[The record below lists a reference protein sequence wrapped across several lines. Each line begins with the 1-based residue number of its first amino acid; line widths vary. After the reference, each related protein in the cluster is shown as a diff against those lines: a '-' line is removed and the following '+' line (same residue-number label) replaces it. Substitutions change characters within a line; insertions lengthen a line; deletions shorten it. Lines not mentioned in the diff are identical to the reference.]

1 MVQTQGSSL
10 PRRQADMSDR
20 EMPGMPTEYE
30 GGWRKSS
37 YSGSGNTDCVEVNWH
52 KNSHSGASGSS
63 DCVEVAY
70 VASNVGVRDSKNASG
85 PRLSFPE
92 TAWRSFVSR

>member
-1 MVQTQGSSL
+1 
-10 PRRQADMSDR
+10 MSDE

-37 YSGSGNTDCVEVNWH
+37 HSGGTGGTDCLEVNWR
-52 KNSHSGASGSS
+52 KSSYSGGSGSS
-63 DCVEVAY
+63 DCVEVAF
-70 VASNVGVRDSKNASG
+70 VASEVGVRDSKNASG

-92 TAWRSFVSR
+92 TAWRSFVRR

>member
-1 MVQTQGSSL
+1 
-10 PRRQADMSDR
+10 MSDR
-20 EMPGMPTEYE
+20 EMPGMPTENK

-37 YSGSGNTDCVEVNWH
+37 YSGGSTSSSCIEVNWRKSSHSGGGGATDCVEV
-52 KNSHSGASGSS
+52 AF
-63 DCVEVAY
+63 
-70 VASNVGVRDSKNASG
+70 VASEIGVRDSKNASG

>member
-1 MVQTQGSSL
+1 MAITNG
-10 PRRQADMSDR
+10 
-20 EMPGMPTEYE
+20 

-37 YSGSGNTDCVEVNWH
+37 YSGAGGATDCVEVNWH
-52 KNSHSGASGSS
+52 KSSHSGGGGAT
-63 DCVEVAY
+63 DCVEVAF
-70 VASNVGVRDSKNASG
+70 VAGEIGVRDSKNASG